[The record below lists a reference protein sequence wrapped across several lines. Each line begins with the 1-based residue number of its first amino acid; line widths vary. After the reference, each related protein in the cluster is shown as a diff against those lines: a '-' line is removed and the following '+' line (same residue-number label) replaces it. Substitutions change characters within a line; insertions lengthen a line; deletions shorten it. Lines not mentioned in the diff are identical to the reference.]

1 MVTRLKKA
9 GAWTLAGALA
19 LSLIGGFEGLRTT
32 AYRDVV
38 GIPTICFGET
48 RGVHMGDKATRD
60 ECQEMLGD
68 RILADFEPEMRACLK
83 TPDKIPDKSYA
94 AMLSLSYNIGSNAFC
109 KSTVVKAANAG
120 DLTKACD
127 AFLAWNKA
135 RVNGQLRVVK
145 GLDIRRHE
153 ERDLCLEGLKK

>member
-1 MVTRLKKA
+1 MATRLKKA

-60 ECQEMLGD
+60 ECKQMLGD

-83 TPDKIPDKSYA
+83 TPDMIPDKSYA
-94 AMLSLSYNIGSNAFC
+94 AMLSLSYNIGSTAFC
-109 KSTVVKAANAG
+109 KSSVSRKANDG
-120 DLTKACD
+120 KLLESCD

-135 RVNGQLRVVK
+135 RVNGVLTVVK
-145 GLDIRRHE
+145 GLDNRRRE
-153 ERDLCLEGLKK
+153 ERALCVEGLKK